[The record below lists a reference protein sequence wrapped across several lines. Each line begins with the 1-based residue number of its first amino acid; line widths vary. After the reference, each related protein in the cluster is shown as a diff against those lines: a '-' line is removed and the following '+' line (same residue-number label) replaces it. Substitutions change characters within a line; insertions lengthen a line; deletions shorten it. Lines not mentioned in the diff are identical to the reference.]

1 MTSNAE
7 NPEVYGYDI
16 KILRQLIAS
25 KSETDLSTIA
35 QRLHPQYFEEYFTKL
50 KAKTILVENRYIDR
64 DYLEDFSAYY
74 VRCFASYKR
83 FCTRLHFFSCKFTED
98 EINGFLQNPENATIS
113 LEALNENYLGFIVVK
128 PLPKTVVG
136 RTCLKTYPGENQR
149 HFPVIREYFTHPFGM
164 RLKVKSLAFQ
174 EQDQITAACAT
185 SALWSAFHGTGKHF
199 QHTLPS
205 PIEITRL
212 ATQDNLF
219 STRVLPNE
227 GLGSLHMARA
237 IKSIGLEPYYV
248 KPPDLGFLKEIV
260 YAYLRGG
267 IPAIL
272 GVQLWDCSNQTCQFI
287 DRHAVAVSG
296 YRLANAAPSSSA
308 FATRASKITKIYVHD
323 DQVGPFAR
331 MEFDGRITS
340 LQGNASTVPKA
351 ETLST
356 SFASGRSKVGSTR
369 AFPEVLIVPLY
380 HKIRIP
386 YATVRRIVR
395 WLNRIIKWTEIPL
408 QINEWDIYLTTINE
422 LKAEL
427 SSARNNSMPG
437 KYRAKLLCESLPRFL
452 WRACAHQD
460 EKRLFDLLFD
470 ATDIAQGSIFVR
482 AIEWDENAARSLRK
496 ISAIDGLEQS
506 DSTETQVG
514 RKIISWFREQE
525 SREVP

>member
-1 MTSNAE
+1 MAGSEE

-16 KILRQLIAS
+16 RVLQQLIAD

-35 QRLHPQYFEEYFTKL
+35 RRLHPQYFEEYFKKL
-50 KAKTILVENRYIDR
+50 KAKTILAENRYIDR

-83 FCTRLHFFSCKFTED
+83 FCTRLHFFSCEFTKD
-98 EINGFLQNPENATIS
+98 EINDLLRHPEKAAIS
-113 LEALNENYLGFIVVK
+113 IEALNDSYLGFIVVK
-128 PLPKTVVG
+128 PLPKTVIG
-136 RTCLKTYPGENQR
+136 RTCLKTYPDENQR
-149 HFPVIREYFTHPFGM
+149 HFPVIREYSAHPFGM

-219 STRVLPNE
+219 SGRVLPNE

-248 KPPDLGFLKEIV
+248 KLPDLGFLKEIV

-272 GVQLWDCSNQTCQFI
+272 GVQLWNCSSQPCRFI

-296 YRLANAAPSSSA
+296 YRLAKATPSSLA
-308 FATRASKITKIYVHD
+308 FATRASAITKIYVHD

-331 MEFDGRITS
+331 MAFDGRVVTLS
-340 LQGNASTVPKA
+340 NNASTVSTA

-356 SFASGRSKVGSTR
+356 SFTSSRGGVGSTR
-369 AFPEVLIVPLY
+369 AVPELLIIPLY

-386 YATVRRIVR
+386 YATVRRIVH
-395 WLNRIIKWTEIPL
+395 WLDSVIKWTEIPL
-408 QINEWDIYLTTINE
+408 RIDEWDIHLTTINE
-422 LKAEL
+422 MKAEL
-427 SSARNNSMPG
+427 SSDHGNSLPG
-437 KYRAKLLCESLPRFL
+437 EYRAELLCESLPRFL
-452 WRACAHQD
+452 WRAGAHQD

-482 AIEWDENAARSLRK
+482 AIEWDENAARSLKR

-514 RKIISWFREQE
+514 RKIIAWFRKQE
-525 SREVP
+525 ASGIS

>member
-1 MTSNAE
+1 MASNEE
-7 NPEVYGYDI
+7 NPEVCEYNI
-16 KILRQLIAS
+16 TVLQQLIAD
-25 KSETDLSTIA
+25 KSETNLSTIA
-35 QRLHPQYFEEYFTKL
+35 QRLHPQYFEEYFERL
-50 KAKTILVENRYIDR
+50 KAQTILVENRYIDR

-83 FCTRLHFFSCKFTED
+83 FCTRLHFFSCSFTKD
-98 EINGFLQNPENATIS
+98 EINDLLQNSENAALS
-113 LEALNENYLGFIVVK
+113 LEALNDDYLGFIVVK

-136 RTCLKTYPGENQR
+136 RTCLKTYPSEKQR
-149 HFPVIREYFTHPFGM
+149 YFPAIREYFAHPFGM

-219 STRVLPNE
+219 STRVLPNK

-248 KPPDLGFLKEIV
+248 KVPDLGVLKEIV

-267 IPAIL
+267 VPAIL
-272 GVQLWDCSNQTCQFI
+272 GVQLWNCANQPCRFI

-296 YRLANAAPSSSA
+296 YRLANAAPNSLA
-308 FATRASKITKIYVHD
+308 FTTRASKITKIYVHD

-331 MEFDGRITS
+331 MEFDGRVVT
-340 LQGNASTVPKA
+340 LPNNTSTVSKA

-356 SFASGRSKVGSTR
+356 SFTSGSGEIGSTR
-369 AFPEVLIVPLY
+369 AVPELLIVPLY

-386 YATVRRIVR
+386 YATVRQIVH
-395 WLNRIIKWTEIPL
+395 WLNSIIRWTEIPL
-408 QINEWDIYLTTINE
+408 PIDEWDVYLTTINE
-422 LKAEL
+422 MKAEL
-427 SSARNNSMPG
+427 LSARGNNMPG
-437 KYRAKLLCESLPRFL
+437 EYRAELLCESLPRFL
-452 WRACAHQD
+452 WRACAHRGG
-460 EKRLFDLLFD
+460 KKLFDLLFD
-470 ATDIAQGSIFVR
+470 ATDIAQGSIFIR

-496 ISAIDGLEQS
+496 ISAIDGLEQY
-506 DSTETQVG
+506 DTTETQVG
-514 RKIISWFREQE
+514 RKIIAWFREQASLE
-525 SREVP
+525 AA